1 FYRTVTPNTVFVTND
16 TQTKRRELEQQVLKT
31 FYLSNLSQPTEIQDL
46 MNVFRQVLEL
56 TRIQQ
61 LPSQGAIV
69 VRGTPDQVALAQ
81 KLIDDIDKA
90 KPEVVIDVAV
100 MQVRRDKLH
109 DLGINP
115 VGSSS
120 TTVSVSLQPNVSSS
134 TTTGTTTTT
143 TANTASTTPGTVNL
157 NKLANLHATDFVIS
171 LPTVM
176 ASLGFTESNSKLIQ
190 NQQMRACGGGK
201 AWLRIGDRIVGAVGS
216 FRPGIGG
223 VGI

>member
-69 VRGTPDQVALAQ
+69 VRGTPDQIALAQ

-90 KPEVVIDVAV
+90 KSEVVIDVAV
-100 MQVRRDKLH
+100 MQVRRDKLR

-115 VGSSS
+115 VGG
-120 TTVSVSLQPNVSSS
+120 TTPTATASLQPNV
-134 TTTGTTTTT
+134 TTGTTTGSTTGT
-143 TANTASTTPGTVNL
+143 TAASSPGTVNL
-157 NKLANLHATDFVIS
+157 NKLA
-171 LPTVM
+171 
-176 ASLGFTESNSKLIQ
+176 
-190 NQQMRACGGGK
+190 
-201 AWLRIGDRIVGAVGS
+201 
-216 FRPGIGG
+216 
-223 VGI
+223 